1 MLVRAGRIG
10 PLIHCWCK
18 CERVQPLW
26 TVVKLFLKPNSH
38 FPHDPEIALEHL
50 SQRNE
55 TLY

>member
-38 FPHDPEIALEHL
+38 FPHDLEIALEHL

-55 TLY
+55 ILY